1 MLFAVMLPALTAIF
15 LVVLVF
21 QKCLDYLLDHKQLR
35 RYPALGP
42 FCGLTNLAYI
52 LHISSSGLFRTR
64 ILYEEHKAEPIIRL
78 GPYRLSFRDSSAI
91 KDIYGHRTL
100 CLKGDVYATTAGSH
114 TNILNSINNEEH
126 GMKRKRLAAAF
137 AIKNLENAWEFKVVE
152 KIQRLVARFDR
163 YAQVDSNTSAT
174 SSQPIDF
181 RKWSNLFTIEA
192 IVDIVLSKD
201 LGFLES
207 GNDVVQSE
215 AVNGKQ
221 TFVPFIQSL
230 HGNNRGLEPIV
241 WSQAAYPILRKL
253 SNLLPFFR
261 QQWQNIEDWD
271 GIVRLFIKERRQR
284 KNEVLND
291 FFKTLDIGIEEG
303 ELCAEISILCECYAH
318 DQIKIATNPMAVDA
332 GSDTTAIALT
342 HVLYQL
348 ILHPETLQKLRKELA
363 DVTDGSDVP
372 SFSSLKQCE
381 YLRACLDESLRL
393 LPPISNGLQR
403 RTPAGGM
410 HIAGNNIAGDVMV
423 SVSAY
428 VAHRN
433 PMIYPEPEEY
443 LPERWVGD
451 SGKELQKHFIA
462 FSTGSRGCIGRNIT
476 YLEQTMLIATLV
488 MRYDFSLTSTN
499 WHMEWE
505 ERFNLWPKSLPVYIK
520 SRTNVCAS

>member
-1 MLFAVMLPALTAIF
+1 MLFAVMLPALTAVF

-21 QKCLDYLLDHKQLR
+21 QKCLAYLLDHKQLR
-35 RYPALGP
+35 KYPALAP

-52 LHISSSGLFRTR
+52 LHISCAGLFRTR
-64 ILYEEHKAEPIIRL
+64 TLYDEHKAEPIIRL
-78 GPYRLSFRDSSAI
+78 GPNRLSFRDPSAI

-100 CLKGDVYATTAGSH
+100 CLKGDIYATTAGSH

-126 GMKRKRLAAAF
+126 GIKRKRLAAAF
-137 AIKNLENAWEFKVVE
+137 ALKNLENAWEFKVVE
-152 KIQRLVARFDR
+152 KIQRLVAQFDQ
-163 YAQVDSNTSAT
+163 YAQLDLKTSVT

-181 RKWSNLFTIEA
+181 RKWSNLFTVEA
-192 IVDIVLSKD
+192 IADIALSKD
-201 LGFLES
+201 LGFLET
-207 GNDVVQSE
+207 GNDAVKSE
-215 AVNGKQ
+215 AVDGKQ
-221 TFVPFIQSL
+221 SIVPFVRSL
-230 HGNNRGLEPIV
+230 HGNNRGPEPIV
-241 WSQAAYPILRKL
+241 WSQVGYPILRKL

-271 GIVRLFIKERRQR
+271 GIVRLLIKERRQR
-284 KNEVLND
+284 KTEQLND

-303 ELCAEISILCECYAH
+303 ELFAEMSILL
-318 DQIKIATNPMAVDA
+318 DA

-348 ILHPETLQKLRKELA
+348 ILHPESLQKLRKELA
-363 DVTDGSDVP
+363 EVTDGTDVP

-403 RTPAGGM
+403 RTPIGGM
-410 HIAGNNIAGDVMV
+410 HIAGKSIAGNVMV

-428 VAHRN
+428 VAHRD

-443 LPERWVGD
+443 LPERWLGD
-451 SGKELQKHFIA
+451 GGKELQKHFIA
-462 FSTGSRGCIGRNIT
+462 FSTGSRGCLGRNIT
-476 YLEQTMLIATLV
+476 YLEQTMLIAILV
-488 MRYDFSLTSTN
+488 MRYDFSLTSAN

-520 SRTNVCAS
+520 SRK